1 MRWIT
6 VATRTSSGS
15 SKLSLSFGSG
25 AESAAASSVEDSF
38 GVADS
43 FGDSPPMIIGS
54 GIGSGTAIES
64 VSQTGASG
72 ESALPPEPPLGAFCE
87 FALST
92 EPPLGTSGESALSPE
107 PPLVASEVSGF
118 PSAPA
123 AAAKSGARLAG
134 TGTSGVVTSAGGGT
148 APPDGAEPFA
158 YAFSGDVSDGT
169 VGDGDAGS
177 GSNMSWL
184 MVSSPV
190 QSSEGPSMVSE
201 LAEVVAVSL
210 PSSSCL
216 DERRQRRAARRKP
229 SSRRSRSKSS
239 ARIRPMMTMMSRP

>member
-6 VATRTSSGS
+6 VATRRSSGS

-25 AESAAASSVEDSF
+25 AESVAASPVEDSF

-43 FGDSPPMIIGS
+43 FGDSASPPTTIGS
-54 GIGSGTAIES
+54 GTGSGTAIES

-72 ESALPPEPPLGAFCE
+72 ESALPTEPPLGASGE
-87 FALST
+87 SALPT
-92 EPPLGTSGESALSPE
+92 EPPLGASDVSA
-107 PPLVASEVSGF
+107 F
-118 PSAPA
+118 PAAPV

-134 TGTSGVVTSAGGGT
+134 KGTSGVVTSEGGGT
-148 APPDGAEPFA
+148 APPDAAEPFA
-158 YAFSGDVSDGT
+158 HASSGAISDGT

-229 SSRRSRSKSS
+229 SRRRSRSKSS
-239 ARIRPMMTMMSRP
+239 ARIRPMMMIMSRPGGG